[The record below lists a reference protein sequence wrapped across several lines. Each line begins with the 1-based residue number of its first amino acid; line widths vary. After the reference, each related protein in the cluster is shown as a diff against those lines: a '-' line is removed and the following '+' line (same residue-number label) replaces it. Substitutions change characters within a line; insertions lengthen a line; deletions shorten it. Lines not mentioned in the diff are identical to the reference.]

1 MKKVV
6 LIFIAIVSC
15 FCIAGCTSTA
25 TTSSSSDN
33 TNPVENKK
41 IEYSLNQDIYIKNDA
56 GEYKIKITG
65 IRETSDRNQFS
76 DTETKRVIII
86 SYEYENISLEDDL
99 YISSMD
105 YKVYDKQGKVLEE
118 YPADY
123 KYPDSI
129 GTGRS
134 ATAEM
139 AYALNSDDNY
149 VEIEFYDNMFNSKS
163 DCLIKVEW

>member
-1 MKKVV
+1 M
-6 LIFIAIVSC
+6 
-15 FCIAGCTSTA
+15 
-25 TTSSSSDN
+25 
-33 TNPVENKK
+33 
-41 IEYSLNQDIYIKNDA
+41 
-56 GEYKIKITG
+56 
-65 IRETSDRNQFS
+65 
-76 DTETKRVIII
+76 
-86 SYEYENISLEDDL
+86 
-99 YISSMD
+99 
-105 YKVYDKQGKVLEE
+105 YDKQGKVLEE